1 MNSRGSLFSEKEIQ
15 KMASPERLD
24 TMVAVTKPRG
34 WIVLT
39 AFCLLIT
46 ELLVWSIFGS
56 LSLTITGQGILM
68 KDRVIQIEAGSDGRV
83 KSLAPVGGRVTI
95 GTIIAELDL
104 SSLASEEKLESA
116 RLNDLTQE
124 NLRAT
129 PLEQA
134 DLKRKI
140 AALNDELQKLPQ
152 QIASATEVLN
162 RSKAEYERA
171 QRNLAMQII
180 TQAQLNTTLQASA
193 TAAADLQQKQT
204 RYRTIEAEVSNAATQ
219 TEEKI
224 KARQLE
230 IDNLQRKVAQMKSS
244 LESGS
249 KIEASVAGTILEH
262 TASLDEIISPKTVLM
277 TIEPDNTDMIALIFV
292 PAEEA
297 KKIPLN
303 ERGGPVSPVQARL
316 NPSTVKAEEYGFML
330 GEVRDIA
337 AYPSSAEGIKA
348 LLRNEALVQKL
359 MEKGP
364 PIQIRTT
371 ILKDSNVF
379 SGFRW
384 SSSQGPQV
392 RIATGTMCKAT
403 FEVERRRPISYVIPA
418 FKKTLGMQ

>member
-83 KSLAPVGGRVTI
+83 KSLAPVGGRVTV

-104 SSLASEEKLESA
+104 SSLAAEEKLESA

-171 QRNLAMQII
+171 QRNLATGII
-180 TQAQLNTTLQASA
+180 TQAQLNTALQASA

-204 RYRTIEAEVSNAATQ
+204 RYRTIEAEISNAATQ

-303 ERGGPVSPVQARL
+303 ERGAPVSPVQARL
-316 NPSTVKAEEYGFML
+316 NPSTVKPEEYGFML

-371 ILKDSNVF
+371 ILKDSKVF

-384 SSSQGPQV
+384 SSSGGPQV

-418 FKKTLGMQ
+418 FKKTLGIQ